1 MKRICIKHLMLAVTL
16 SGCLLLGGCKSNST
30 ATESPSL
37 SSESSSQA
45 VSVSETAT
53 TESPETEA
61 VSEETE
67 TASTET
73 TETDTKSLTLNIVN
87 MSGVDIGMFSV
98 IDPVTGE
105 QANLSSLANE
115 ESISIEANWPTSVNE
130 FQWALYNMDG
140 GLCIEGKTNIST
152 AETSATLVL
161 TGDGNVEDVEEI
173 FQ

>member
-30 ATESPSL
+30 ATEGPSL

-67 TASTET
+67 
-73 TETDTKSLTLNIVN
+73 TKSLTLNIVN

>member
-30 ATESPSL
+30 ATEGPSL

-45 VSVSETAT
+45 VSVSETA
-53 TESPETEA
+53 
-61 VSEETE
+61 
-67 TASTET
+67 T

>member
-30 ATESPSL
+30 ATEGPSL

-45 VSVSETAT
+45 VSVSETA
-53 TESPETEA
+53 
-61 VSEETE
+61 
-67 TASTET
+67 T

-115 ESISIEANWPTSVNE
+115 ESISIGANWPTSVNE

>member
-30 ATESPSL
+30 DTEGPSL

-45 VSVSETAT
+45 VSVSETA
-53 TESPETEA
+53 
-61 VSEETE
+61 
-67 TASTET
+67 T

>member
-1 MKRICIKHLMLAVTL
+1 MKRICIKPLMLAVTL

-30 ATESPSL
+30 ATEGPSL

-53 TESPETEA
+53 TEI
-61 VSEETE
+61 
-67 TASTET
+67 
-73 TETDTKSLTLNIVN
+73 DTKSLTLNIVN

>member
-30 ATESPSL
+30 ATEGPSL

-53 TESPETEA
+53 TEI
-61 VSEETE
+61 
-67 TASTET
+67 
-73 TETDTKSLTLNIVN
+73 DTKSLTLNIVN

>member
-1 MKRICIKHLMLAVTL
+1 MKRICIKPLMLAVTL
-16 SGCLLLGGCKSNST
+16 SGCLLLGGFKSNST
-30 ATESPSL
+30 TTEGPSL

-53 TESPETEA
+53 TEI
-61 VSEETE
+61 
-67 TASTET
+67 
-73 TETDTKSLTLNIVN
+73 DTKSLTLNIVN

>member
-1 MKRICIKHLMLAVTL
+1 MKRIYMKHLILAVTL
-16 SGCLLLGGCKSNST
+16 SGCLLLGGCRNNST
-30 ATESPSL
+30 ATEDSSS
-37 SSESSSQA
+37 SSEVSSQTA
-45 VSVSETAT
+45 STSETAI
-53 TESPETEA
+53 TEVPETET
-61 VSEETE
+61 VSPETE

-73 TETDTKSLTLNIVN
+73 TEADTKSLTLNIVN

-140 GLCIEGKTNIST
+140 ELCIEGKTNIST

-161 TGDGNVEDVEEI
+161 TGDGNVEDVKEI

>member
-1 MKRICIKHLMLAVTL
+1 MKRICIKPLMLAVTL

-30 ATESPSL
+30 ATEGTSL

-45 VSVSETAT
+45 VSVSETA
-53 TESPETEA
+53 
-61 VSEETE
+61 
-67 TASTET
+67 T

-130 FQWALYNMDG
+130 IQWALYNMDV

>member
-30 ATESPSL
+30 TTEGPSL

-45 VSVSETAT
+45 VSVSETA
-53 TESPETEA
+53 
-61 VSEETE
+61 
-67 TASTET
+67 T

>member
-1 MKRICIKHLMLAVTL
+1 MKRICIKPLMLAVTL

-30 ATESPSL
+30 ATEGPSL

-45 VSVSETAT
+45 VSVSETA
-53 TESPETEA
+53 
-61 VSEETE
+61 
-67 TASTET
+67 T

-115 ESISIEANWPTSVNE
+115 ESISIEANCPTSVNE

>member
-45 VSVSETAT
+45 VSVSETA
-53 TESPETEA
+53 
-61 VSEETE
+61 
-67 TASTET
+67 T